1 MGERGLTRQ
10 SAEELLDLAY
20 AMQETGM
27 ELQHRGHEAQ
37 QLAEW
42 ALGAIAAMEAE
53 QG

>member
-1 MGERGLTRQ
+1 MVERGLTRE

-27 ELQHRGHEAQ
+27 ELQHRGHETQ

-42 ALGAIAAMEAE
+42 ALDTIAEMEAE